1 MQASMTP
8 AYRNASVRPLRVG
21 SPISYIRRQPPRL
34 VIRLRKRYICI
45 FPVLASSMLQSSR
58 SGPPALLRR
67 LLLLTA
73 LVALVAGCHPDAGA
87 ALPAQ
92 QDASDAQVDPVDQA
106 ALASALKTLAP
117 QRPGITDLYVVGFAG
132 DASDDVFRN
141 ETLYLK
147 QLFEQRFDARGRVIT
162 LVNHPDNLG
171 ERPYAPLATYD
182 NLYDTLAAIG
192 KRMDRKEDALL
203 LFVTTHG
210 TEDHTLYVQV
220 DQNEEDF
227 ISPQDLRKALDDA
240 GIDNRVIVLSAC
252 YSGGFIPALR
262 SATTLVLTAARADRP
277 SFGCGNTSNAT
288 YFGQAWLIDAMN
300 QVADPVAAFEA
311 AKVAITTREKEDGE
325 LPSLPQQS
333 VGKNIGAVLAR
344 WRAGFQLG
352 PALAYPYLPVVAEA
366 ADDAVADQ
374 GDNPADT
381 KDAAPST
388 RPQPTAA
395 PQPKRP

>member
-1 MQASMTP
+1 M
-8 AYRNASVRPLRVG
+8 
-21 SPISYIRRQPPRL
+21 RRML
-34 VIRLRKRYICI
+34 VLLAV
-45 FPVLASSMLQSSR
+45 VL
-58 SGPPALLRR
+58 
-67 LLLLTA
+67 
-73 LVALVAGCHPDAGA
+73 LVAGCHPDAGA

-92 QDASDAQVDPVDQA
+92 TADDAAQVDPVDQA
-106 ALASALKTLAP
+106 ALKKALAAVQP
-117 QRPGITDLYVVGFAG
+117 QRSGVTDLYVVGFAG

-147 QLFEQRFDARGRVIT
+147 QLFEQRFDARGRVVT
-162 LVNHPDNLG
+162 LVNNPDNLG
-171 ERPYAPLATYD
+171 EQPYAPLATYD

-220 DQNEEDF
+220 DENEEDF

-240 GIDNRVIVLSAC
+240 GIDNRIIVLSAC

-262 SATTLVLTAARADRP
+262 SPDTLVLTAARADRP

-300 QVADPVAAFEA
+300 RSDDPLAAFDI
-311 AKVAITTREKEDGE
+311 AKTAITAREKQDGE

-333 VGKNIGAVLAR
+333 LGRRIAPVLAR
-344 WRAGFQLG
+344 WRAGLHLG
-352 PALAYPYLPVVAEA
+352 PTIAYPYPPLEDEPNADMDTEAQREADAQPA
-366 ADDAVADQ
+366 ADTAGA
-374 GDNPADT
+374 
-381 KDAAPST
+381 AAPAST
-388 RPQPTAA
+388 ASRRKAPIRP
-395 PQPKRP
+395 RPASSR

>member
-8 AYRNASVRPLRVG
+8 AYRNASVRHLRVG
-21 SPISYIRRQPPRL
+21 SPTTYMRRQPPRL
-34 VIRLRKRYICI
+34 VIRPHKRYICI
-45 FPVLASSMLQSSR
+45 FPVLAFSMLQSSR
-58 SGPPALLRR
+58 SGPSALLRR

-106 ALASALKTLAP
+106 ALTSALKTLAP
-117 QRPGITDLYVVGFAG
+117 QRPGVTDLYVVGFAG

-147 QLFEQRFDARGRVIT
+147 QLFEQRFDARGRVVT

-300 QVADPVAAFEA
+300 QVADPVAAFDA
-311 AKVAITTREKEDGE
+311 AKVAITAREKEDGE

-333 VGKNIGAVLAR
+333 VGKHIGAVLAR
-344 WRAGFQLG
+344 WRAGFQPG
-352 PALAYPYLPVVAEA
+352 PALAYPYPPVIAEA
-366 ADDAVADQ
+366 ANDAVADQ
-374 GDNPADT
+374 GDTLTDT

>member
-1 MQASMTP
+1 M
-8 AYRNASVRPLRVG
+8 
-21 SPISYIRRQPPRL
+21 
-34 VIRLRKRYICI
+34 
-45 FPVLASSMLQSSR
+45 
-58 SGPPALLRR
+58 
-67 LLLLTA
+67 LLLLA
-73 LVALVAGCHPDAGA
+73 IVLLVAGCHPDAGA

-92 QDASDAQVDPVDQA
+92 TADDAAQVDPVDQA
-106 ALASALKTLAP
+106 ALKKALAAVQP
-117 QRPGITDLYVVGFAG
+117 QRPGVTDLYVVGFAG

-147 QLFEQRFDARGRVIT
+147 QLLEQRFDARGRVVT
-162 LVNHPDNLG
+162 LVNNPDNLG
-171 ERPYAPLATYD
+171 EQPYAPLATYD

-240 GIDNRVIVLSAC
+240 GIDNRIIVLSAC

-262 SATTLVLTAARADRP
+262 SPDTLVLTAARADRP

-300 QVADPVAAFEA
+300 RSDDPLAAFDM
-311 AKVAITTREKEDGE
+311 AKTAITAREKQDGE

-333 VGKNIGAVLAR
+333 LGRRIAPVLAR
-344 WRAGFQLG
+344 WRAGLHLG
-352 PALAYPYLPVVAEA
+352 PAVAYPYPPLEDEPNADMDAEA
-366 ADDAVADQ
+366 QSEADAEPA
-374 GDNPADT
+374 ADT
-381 KDAAPST
+381 AGAATPASPASTASRRKAPT
-388 RPQPTAA
+388 RPTPASS
-395 PQPKRP
+395 R

>member
-1 MQASMTP
+1 
-8 AYRNASVRPLRVG
+8 
-21 SPISYIRRQPPRL
+21 
-34 VIRLRKRYICI
+34 
-45 FPVLASSMLQSSR
+45 MLQSSR

-67 LLLLTA
+67 LLLLSA

-87 ALPAQ
+87 ALPTQ

-106 ALASALKTLAP
+106 TLTSALKTLAP
-117 QRPGITDLYVVGFAG
+117 QRPDITDLYVVGFAG

-147 QLFEQRFDARGRVIT
+147 QLFEQRFDAHGRVVT

-277 SFGCGNTSNAT
+277 SFGCGNTSSAT

-300 QVADPVAAFEA
+300 QVADPVAAFDA
-311 AKVAITTREKEDGE
+311 AKVAITAREKEDGE

-374 GDNPADT
+374 GDNPADN

>member
-1 MQASMTP
+1 
-8 AYRNASVRPLRVG
+8 
-21 SPISYIRRQPPRL
+21 
-34 VIRLRKRYICI
+34 
-45 FPVLASSMLQSSR
+45 MLQSSR
-58 SGPPALLRR
+58 SGPSALLRR

-106 ALASALKTLAP
+106 ALTSALKTLAP
-117 QRPGITDLYVVGFAG
+117 QRPGVTDLYVVGFAG

-147 QLFEQRFDARGRVIT
+147 QLFEQRFDARGRVVT

-182 NLYDTLAAIG
+182 NLYDTLAAVG

-300 QVADPVAAFEA
+300 QVADPVAAFDA
-311 AKVAITTREKEDGE
+311 AKVAITAREKEDGE

-333 VGKNIGAVLAR
+333 VGKHIGAVLAR
-344 WRAGFQLG
+344 WRAGFQPG
-352 PALAYPYLPVVAEA
+352 PALAYPYPPVVAEA

-374 GDNPADT
+374 GDTPADT

-395 PQPKRP
+395 PKPKRP

>member
-8 AYRNASVRPLRVG
+8 AYRSAHMRPLRIG

-34 VIRLRKRYICI
+34 VIRPRKRYICI
-45 FPVLASSMLQSSR
+45 SPVLAFSMLQSSR
-58 SGPPALLRR
+58 SGPSALLRR

-106 ALASALKTLAP
+106 ALTSALKTLAP
-117 QRPGITDLYVVGFAG
+117 QRPGVTDLYVVGFAG

-147 QLFEQRFDARGRVIT
+147 QLFEQRFDARGRVVT

-300 QVADPVAAFEA
+300 QVADPVAAFDA
-311 AKVAITTREKEDGE
+311 AKVAITAREKEDGE

-333 VGKNIGAVLAR
+333 VGKDIGAVLAR
-344 WRAGFQLG
+344 WRAGFQPG
-352 PALAYPYLPVVAEA
+352 PALAYPYPPVVAEA

-374 GDNPADT
+374 GDTPADT

-388 RPQPTAA
+388 RPQLTAA
-395 PQPKRP
+395 PKPKRP

>member
-1 MQASMTP
+1 
-8 AYRNASVRPLRVG
+8 
-21 SPISYIRRQPPRL
+21 
-34 VIRLRKRYICI
+34 
-45 FPVLASSMLQSSR
+45 MLQSSR
-58 SGPPALLRR
+58 SGPSALLRR

-92 QDASDAQVDPVDQA
+92 QDVSDAQVDPVDQT
-106 ALASALKTLAP
+106 ALAGALKTLAP
-117 QRPGITDLYVVGFAG
+117 QRPGVTDLYVVGFAG

-147 QLFEQRFDARGRVIT
+147 QLFEQRFDARGRVVT

-300 QVADPVAAFEA
+300 QVADPVAAFDA
-311 AKVAITTREKEDGE
+311 AKVAITAREKEDGE

-333 VGKNIGAVLAR
+333 VGKHIGAVLAR
-344 WRAGFQLG
+344 WRAGFQPG
-352 PALAYPYLPVVAEA
+352 PALAYPYPPVVAVA

-374 GDNPADT
+374 GDTPADT

-388 RPQPTAA
+388 PPQPTAA
-395 PQPKRP
+395 PKPKRP